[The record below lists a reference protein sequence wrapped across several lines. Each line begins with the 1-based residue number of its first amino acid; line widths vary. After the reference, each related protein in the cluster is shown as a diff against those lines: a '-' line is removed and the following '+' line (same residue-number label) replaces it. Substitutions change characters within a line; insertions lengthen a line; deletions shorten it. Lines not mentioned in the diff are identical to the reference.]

1 MSSGIDK
8 LIKDYG
14 KEEVDKLFT
23 EYFLRIIAG
32 NKMFEKI
39 KFMVENGNTFDEIK
53 DFIQGGITNDEGENF
68 YT

>member
-1 MSSGIDK
+1 MGYCFGGIFAYDNNGNAYD
-8 LIKDYG
+8 IR
-14 KEEVDKLFT
+14 

-39 KFMVENGNTFDEIK
+39 KFMIENGNTFDEIK
-53 DFIQGGITNDEGENF
+53 DFMQGGITDDEGENF